1 MVKYIKS
8 RISDKNL
15 QVLALK
21 FVTVKRI
28 WLDEFDENLFINYV
42 VKLSSL
48 DLNIR
53 IILEIN
59 FRTHLILDI
68 YIYIHLHI

>member
-1 MVKYIKS
+1 M
-8 RISDKNL
+8 
-15 QVLALK
+15 
-21 FVTVKRI
+21 TVKRI
-28 WLDEFDENLFINYV
+28 WLDEFGENLFINYV

-48 DLNIR
+48 DLNVR

-59 FRTHLILDI
+59 FRAHLILDI